1 MQDPVCGM
9 TVDPH
14 HAAGTESYNG
24 VTYAFCGPHCL
35 EKFRADPAQYVARLH
50 EAHGGAPVTGTV
62 YTCPMHPEVRQER
75 PGACPRCGMALEPM
89 MTAVPDTRTT
99 YVCPMH
105 PEIVRAEPGTC
116 PSVGWPSNPV
126 P

>member
-1 MQDPVCGM
+1 MQNPVCGM

-35 EKFRADPAQYVARLH
+35 EKFRADPARYAAALH

-62 YTCPMHPEVRQER
+62 YTCPMHPEVRQR
-75 PGACPRCGMALEPM
+75 G
-89 MTAVPDTRTT
+89 
-99 YVCPMH
+99 
-105 PEIVRAEPGTC
+105 RARA
-116 PSVGWPSNPV
+116 PSVGWPSNP
-126 P
+126 